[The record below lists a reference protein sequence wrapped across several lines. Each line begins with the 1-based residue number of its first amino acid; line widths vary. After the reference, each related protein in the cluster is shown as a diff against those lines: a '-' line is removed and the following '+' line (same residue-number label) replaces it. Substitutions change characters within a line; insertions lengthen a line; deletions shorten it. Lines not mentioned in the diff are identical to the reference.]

1 MLRGLR
7 RRLDR
12 LWDEYR
18 RDKAE
23 RRREGA
29 LDVFYDAVTAEMTRA
44 GFDPDTVPALRSYA
58 EARNPPPAPDRR
70 CSDPLQW
77 LRDKLLAI
85 VERHRHEPLD
95 PEHATLLELFA
106 VICFLP
112 DEPGVAYL
120 GAEIG

>member
-18 RDKAE
+18 REKAA

-29 LDVFYDAVTAEMTRA
+29 LDVFYDAVSAEVTRA

-58 EARNPPPAPDRR
+58 EARNPPPAPDRPF
-70 CSDPLQW
+70 SDPLQW

-85 VERHRHEPLD
+85 VERHRREPLD

-106 VICFLP
+106 VCCFLP
-112 DEPGVAYL
+112 DKPGVAYL